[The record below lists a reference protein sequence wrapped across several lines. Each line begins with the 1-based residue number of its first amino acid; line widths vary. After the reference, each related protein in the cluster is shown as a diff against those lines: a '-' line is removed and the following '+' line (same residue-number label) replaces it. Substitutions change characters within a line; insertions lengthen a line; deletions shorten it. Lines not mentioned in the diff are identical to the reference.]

1 MPTAADLAEKLSTA
15 AEKLVELRIVTV
27 IGDAAVGLDAA
38 QKLQLTGLTSTAAY
52 VTSIDL
58 LQGDIWTSTSVA
70 VPEEQR
76 SGLRAYHDQMVQK
89 GQEIVARN
97 LSLLK
102 DVVEFLDK
110 RG

>member
-1 MPTAADLAEKLSTA
+1 MPTAAELAEKLSRA
-15 AEKLVELRIVTV
+15 ADKLVELRIVTV
-27 IGDAAVGLDAA
+27 VGDAAVGLDAN
-38 QKLQLTGLTSTAAY
+38 QKLQLSGLTSTGAY

-97 LSLLK
+97 LGLLK
-102 DVVEFLDK
+102 DVVDFLDK
-110 RG
+110 RI

>member
-1 MPTAADLAEKLSTA
+1 MPAAADLAEKLSKA
-15 AEKLVELRIVTV
+15 ADKLVELRIVTV
-27 IGDAAVGLDAA
+27 IGDAAVGLDAN

-58 LQGDIWTSTSVA
+58 LQGDIWTSTSDS

-97 LSLLK
+97 LGLLK
-102 DVVEFLDK
+102 DVVDFLDK
-110 RG
+110 RR